1 MPDLIATTRR
11 LFPGLCAVAVV
22 ALAAQFL
29 SEHYGAPA
37 MLMAILIGLALN
49 FLSEAPRARPGIEAA
64 ARTLLRL
71 GVALLGLKI
80 GAETLGAMDI
90 RGLGLILAAVPLTI
104 AAGLTGARLL
114 KEPLRFGFLTG
125 GAVAICG
132 ASAAMAIGALLP
144 PDARRDRD
152 IAFTVIVVTVLSTLA
167 MIFYPVLARVL
178 GLDPGLTGLLL
189 GATIH
194 DVAQVVGAGF
204 SVSPEVGEL
213 STVYKLLRVMM
224 LAPVVIVAALV
235 LRRSGGDGAARPPL
249 VPAFV
254 LAFVVLS
261 ALSFAGMVPEAITAV
276 ADPVIRA
283 LLLMAVAAVGIR
295 THLPSLM
302 EVGARAMLL
311 VLGETLFLLLLVTG
325 LLLFWQGA

>member
-1 MPDLIATTRR
+1 MPVVMSHAHR
-11 LFPGLCAVAVV
+11 LFPGLAAVAVV

-49 FLSEAPRARPGIEAA
+49 FLSEAPRARPGIDAA

-80 GAETLGAMDI
+80 GAETLGAMEVKGI
-90 RGLGLILAAVPLTI
+90 VLILAAVPLTI
-104 AAGLTGARLL
+104 GAGLLGARLL
-114 KEPLRFGFLTG
+114 NEPLRFGFLTG

-144 PDARRDRD
+144 ADARRDRD
-152 IAFTVIVVTVLSTLA
+152 IAFAVIVVTVLSTLA
-167 MIFYPVLARVL
+167 MIFYPVLARGL

-204 SVSPEVGEL
+204 SVSAEVGEL

-224 LAPVVIVAALV
+224 LAPVVIVAAIV
-235 LRRSGGDGAARPPL
+235 LRRAGGPGGSRPPL

-254 LAFVVLS
+254 LAFIAMS
-261 ALSFAGMVPEAITAV
+261 ALSFAGVVPGAV
-276 ADPVIRA
+276 TSAADPVIRA

-302 EVGARAMLL
+302 EVGARAMVL
-311 VLGETLFLLLLVTG
+311 VLGETLFLLVFVTG
-325 LLLFWQGA
+325 MLMLWQAG